1 MVNWSFCAI
10 KRRLC
15 KYTNCVGEAEIQWA
29 QRGHKRRKIDLLF
42 CDKTMRLNIFIG
54 IFNWIEQGN
63 NVFSGNQQ
71 IFYILMQGSNN
82 HPVCLS
88 THAE

>member
-1 MVNWSFCAI
+1 MVNWSFCTI

-29 QRGHKRRKIDLLF
+29 QTGHKRRKIDLLF

-63 NVFSGNQQ
+63 VFSGNQQ